1 MNNDSTLRYRRA
13 SMSDLSQLCRLFNL
27 YRIFYKQSSDTE
39 GAETFLRARLDK
51 QDSVIFVAE
60 RDGKLVGFTQLYP
73 SFSSVSMK
81 RLWILNDLYVDEAS
95 RSQGIGEGLLE
106 CAKAYAVETRAKGL
120 ILSTQKTNQIGQR
133 LYQKSGY
140 KQDEE
145 FLHYALLV

>member
-13 SMSDLSQLCRLFNL
+13 SLSDLIQLCRLFDL
-27 YRIFYKQSSDTE
+27 YRVFYKQSSDIE
-39 GAETFLRARLDK
+39 KAESFLRARLDK
-51 QDSVIFVAE
+51 QDSVVFVAE
-60 RDGKLVGFTQLYP
+60 RDGRLVGFTQLYP

-95 RSQGIGEGLLE
+95 RGKQIGKGVLE
-106 CAKAYAVETRAKGL
+106 CSRLFAVETQAKGL

-133 LYQKSGY
+133 LYQTSGY